1 MSAEKA
7 EKVDLNKL
15 EVETRLLLRL
25 LEESEESSGRI
36 RAIESS
42 IARVLNLTLSADEL
56 EVLRFFERNKD
67 MLKDL
72 KKTNG
77 VLTTKKQVG

>member
-1 MSAEKA
+1 MSA

-15 EVETRLLLRL
+15 EVEARLLLRL

-42 IARVLNLTLSADEL
+42 IARVLNLVLSSDEL

-67 MLKDL
+67 LLKDL
-72 KKTNG
+72 KMSKG
-77 VLTTKKQVG
+77 VLRTKTQVG